1 VPSSV
6 HVDQPTVLDSTK
18 SVSSGAEPKP
28 VTAEQ
33 KEIQEDAHAL
43 RESSKVVSVKQQ
55 TKTEINQQAR
65 AHRYYHSLEPRL
77 IDYRGRSC
85 TYEAKNLA
93 YILRVLISIILRWTT
108 LWVVIISVA
117 GTFVC
122 WYFNVATDMPLTI
135 LAIGVVFPVSFTI
148 SFEVNRRE
156 RVLLDVASLKASSL
170 GLYWHCREW
179 PAVQADKDLF
189 SEAMRQALDE
199 LLKEI
204 SLYLTHRHAD
214 IYLIY
219 AKFDEVNHIVENLR
233 RREDWIRS
241 VVSRLYQYVRYM
253 LNDFERLRTV
263 TDFRTPAAFRA
274 YTWFWLTFFPLLFS
288 PYFAF
293 IAKSNLWAGLY
304 DSIVTSLMLVS
315 LYNAVVNLE
324 DPFDGD
330 GMDDLN
336 MDMVREPSYFMFHR
350 TETDMKVMKKL
361 EKKQDKREMKALLKQ
376 HRSPKSQRRLE
387 TLQAKDS
394 ESHSTSEPTTKGE
407 KADVVEKQKKA
418 DDDSSGQKV
427 HPRRVESEKRQ
438 KEAEKDAQK
447 QEKRRQ
453 EKIITAAENAGDD
466 DD

>member
-1 VPSSV
+1 
-6 HVDQPTVLDSTK
+6 
-18 SVSSGAEPKP
+18 
-28 VTAEQ
+28 
-33 KEIQEDAHAL
+33 
-43 RESSKVVSVKQQ
+43 
-55 TKTEINQQAR
+55 
-65 AHRYYHSLEPRL
+65 
-77 IDYRGRSC
+77 
-85 TYEAKNLA
+85 
-93 YILRVLISIILRWTT
+93 
-108 LWVVIISVA
+108 
-117 GTFVC
+117 
-122 WYFNVATDMPLTI
+122 
-135 LAIGVVFPVSFTI
+135 
-148 SFEVNRRE
+148 
-156 RVLLDVASLKASSL
+156 
-170 GLYWHCREW
+170 
-179 PAVQADKDLF
+179 
-189 SEAMRQALDE
+189 
-199 LLKEI
+199 
-204 SLYLTHRHAD
+204 
-214 IYLIY
+214 
-219 AKFDEVNHIVENLR
+219 VENLR

-361 EKKQDKREMKALLKQ
+361 EKKQDKREMKALLEQ

-407 KADVVEKQKKA
+407 KADVVEKRKKA

-438 KEAEKDAQK
+438 KEAEKDARK
-447 QEKRRQ
+447 KEKRRQ